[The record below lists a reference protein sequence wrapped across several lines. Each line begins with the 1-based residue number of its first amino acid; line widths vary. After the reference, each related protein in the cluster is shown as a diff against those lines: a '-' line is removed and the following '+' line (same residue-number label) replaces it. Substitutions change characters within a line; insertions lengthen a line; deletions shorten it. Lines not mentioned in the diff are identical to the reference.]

1 MNGWNLLLFIHIIIL
16 SKLVFLYLF
25 YINIAQVI

>member
-1 MNGWNLLLFIHIIIL
+1 MNGWNLSLFINIIIL